1 MSFAKTMCKNIDKNI
16 SKHLSSKYSQE
27 LIDNAKNPAT
37 EAIKTTSERAIQ
49 KPAET
54 TSRFIGNKI
63 ADKITSAQKL
73 LQKIIHN

>member
-1 MSFAKTMCKNIDKNI
+1 MCKTIDKNI

-27 LIDNAKNPAT
+27 LIDNAKKSAT
-37 EAIKTTSERAIQ
+37 EAIKTTSKRAIQ
-49 KPAET
+49 KTAET
-54 TSRFIGNKI
+54 TSCFIGNKI